1 MKNNNAVPAKLGTHF
16 RQWVIEHFGNLDE
29 AEIEK
34 MITKRLENLA
44 ELREKVSR
52 MPDRD

>member
-1 MKNNNAVPAKLGTHF
+1 MKTNNAVPAKRNTHF
-16 RQWVIEHFGNLDE
+16 RQCVIEHFGNLDE

-34 MITKRLENLA
+34 MIAKRLENLA